1 MKGFP
6 SREQVERL
14 RQQYPKGTKICCDYM
29 SDDPNPIEPGTVGKV
44 MYVDDIGT
52 LHCTFDN
59 GRQLGLV
66 PSVDSFHVVQSAVA
80 EAKKELTEK
89 HSSRYGNIYVSTCYD
104 KSIPRVDDNGNE
116 ILCEGYFCQV
126 FSDSDCTNEID
137 NFCLAEGV
145 EITDLSDEAVAA
157 GIMSYL
163 GLNNEDIA
171 QDEDESQGMSIDL

>member
-1 MKGFP
+1 MP
-6 SREQVERL
+6 
-14 RQQYPKGTKICCDYM
+14 
-29 SDDPNPIEPGTVGKV
+29 DDPNPIAPGTVGKV

-66 PSVDSFHVVQSAVA
+66 PGVDSFHVVQPAVS

-89 HSSRYGNIYVSTCYD
+89 HSSRYGDVYVSTCYD

-116 ILCEGYFCQV
+116 ILCEGYYCQV

-137 NFCLAEGV
+137 SFCLGIPVSALP
-145 EITDLSDEAVAA
+145 TPCDEARF
-157 GIMSYL
+157 L
-163 GLNNEDIA
+163 L
-171 QDEDESQGMSIDL
+171 L

>member
-1 MKGFP
+1 MIGFP

-14 RQQYPKGTKICCDYM
+14 RKQYPKGTKICCDSM
-29 SDDPNPIEPGTVGKV
+29 NEDPRPISPGTKGEVL
-44 MYVDDIGT
+44 YVDDIGT
-52 LHCTFDN
+52 IHCAFDN

-66 PSVDSFHVVQSAVA
+66 PGVDSFHVVQPAVS

-89 HSSRYGNIYVSTCYD
+89 HSSRYGDVYVSTCYD
-104 KSIPRVDDNGNE
+104 NSIPRVDDNGNE
-116 ILCEGYFCQV
+116 MLCEGYYCQV

-137 NFCLAEGV
+137 SFCLAEGV

-157 GIMSYL
+157 GIKSYL